1 MFELHERLKADTWE
15 VGEFPLCLL
24 LLTKDANYPWTIL
37 VPKRAGITEIYQL
50 VSIDRQQL
58 LHESCLLAEA
68 MQSLFSPDKLNIA
81 TIGNIVPQLHMH
93 HVARTSDD
101 IAWPS
106 PVWGAAPALSYSAVD
121 SDSRLANLRAYLAKD
136 LLTLKAG

>member
-1 MFELHERLKADTWE
+1 MFELHERLKSDTWE
-15 VGEFPLCLL
+15 LGEFPLCLL
-24 LLTKDANYPWTIL
+24 LLSKDANYPWTIL

-50 VSIDRQQL
+50 ISSDRQQL
-58 LHESCLLAEA
+58 LYESCLLAEA

-101 IAWPS
+101 IAWPG

-121 SDSRLANLRAYLAKD
+121 SDSTLAKLRAHLVKD
-136 LLTLKAG
+136 LLTPKAG